1 MCPKG
6 DDPVT
11 TGQNARGVSLD
22 ITTSDG
28 RRKQALHKASS
39 HPMQLPVTMYCCRC
53 RDVAG
58 SAMEGV
64 VRLTFELFT
73 TELTIGTTISA

>member
-1 MCPKG
+1 MCR
-6 DDPVT
+6 D
-11 TGQNARGVSLD
+11 
-22 ITTSDG
+22 
-28 RRKQALHKASS
+28 
-39 HPMQLPVTMYCCRC
+39 RC

-73 TELTIGTTISA
+73 TELTIGTTMSA